1 MMNVCEGDS
10 RAEVTSMGV
19 DIKVGQPYS
28 EKEMRV
34 MKLKGSRERPTQWQY
49 SDRKDKYGVT

>member
-28 EKEMRV
+28 EKMGV
-34 MKLKGSRERPTQWQY
+34 MKLKAIMF
-49 SDRKDKYGVT
+49 K